1 MKLYLKRMCAYAVDL
16 LITAVVLNI
25 FLFSYQVFQLDPQ
38 MAVKGNYMLLC
49 AVLSILFLFIYIP
62 TKQTGQTI
70 GKMLF
75 HLRVVNTNGQKRT
88 WFQSFL
94 RECVLKFSF
103 IVFLIP
109 MDIVYTIME
118 SIRQRK
124 IIICIGHDALLNTE
138 VLGG

>member
-62 TKQTGQTI
+62 TKQKSGHNARFFYFSSNSSSVI
-70 GKMLF
+70 LYSIACRIAVGRL
-75 HLRVVNTNGQKRT
+75 KRHGSSSAGRPT
-88 WFQSFL
+88 PRSASAMHVSFL
-94 RECVLKFSF
+94 S
-103 IVFLIP
+103 
-109 MDIVYTIME
+109 IM
-118 SIRQRK
+118 SIR
-124 IIICIGHDALLNTE
+124 LLAQ
-138 VLGG
+138 

>member
-62 TKQTGQTI
+62 TKQNGQTI
-70 GKMLF
+70 GKM
-75 HLRVVNTNGQKRT
+75 HVSILRVVNTNGQKRT
-88 WFQSFL
+88 WFQSF
-94 RECVLKFSF
+94 
-103 IVFLIP
+103 
-109 MDIVYTIME
+109 
-118 SIRQRK
+118 
-124 IIICIGHDALLNTE
+124 HA
-138 VLGG
+138 